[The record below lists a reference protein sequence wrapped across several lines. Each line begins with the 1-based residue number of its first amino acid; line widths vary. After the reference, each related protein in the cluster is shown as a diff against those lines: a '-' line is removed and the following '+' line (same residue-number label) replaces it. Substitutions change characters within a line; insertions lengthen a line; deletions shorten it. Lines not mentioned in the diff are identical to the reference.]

1 MNLLFL
7 MLVILNIALGF
18 VLVICPRRAQACP
31 CGLGKEKYTAKK
43 KQKTFTLH
51 NIKCYF
57 FISTVIASIFPLKEK
72 NCFTKEWSTC
82 SSKYFEIGLTDCL
95 QITAKKKSCLIL
107 LIKRNKLNLNSLLL
121 MPYIYNKVQGN
132 TSEEGFYLHLT
143 WLARGSL
150 DQWFGSV

>member
-1 MNLLFL
+1 

-43 KQKTFTLH
+43 KKKPLH
-51 NIKCYF
+51 CTTSSAIF
-57 FISTVIASIFPLKEK
+57 FIYSHCIYTFPLKEK

-82 SSKYFEIGLTDCL
+82 SSIGLSDCL